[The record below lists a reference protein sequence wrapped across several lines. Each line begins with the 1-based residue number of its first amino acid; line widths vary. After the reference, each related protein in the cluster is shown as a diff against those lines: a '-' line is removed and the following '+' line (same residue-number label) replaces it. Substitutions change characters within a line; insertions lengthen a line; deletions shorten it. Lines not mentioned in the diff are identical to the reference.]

1 MYVSNKLVIACLPCV
16 IWPVFSLFLIFCCYL
31 NCLKAR
37 KLNWRNMRN
46 SENIG
51 HVLLKTVRRAITML
65 IITIWNKVFKN
76 GPSKFVEADHISS
89 NFLKA
94 VFHKFYLVHSWIL
107 CPIYSQSH
115 VSIFCVFYTYMNYL
129 NKRLKPHV

>member
-1 MYVSNKLVIACLPCV
+1 
-16 IWPVFSLFLIFCCYL
+16 
-31 NCLKAR
+31 
-37 KLNWRNMRN
+37 MRN

-94 VFHKFYLVHSWIL
+94 VFHKFIWFIL
-107 CPIYSQSH
+107 EYFAPYIPKVMFQY
-115 VSIFCVFYTYMNYL
+115 FVFFIL
-129 NKRLKPHV
+129 I